1 MKNKKGIILILFML
15 IVGIIVIYNF
25 TLKKNE
31 SKVIPSNGDNR
42 YTINCE
48 KITLLVDDKVVV
60 ELTGAKK
67 EKMLEYFSDGAILE
81 EYDVNEK
88 IDDSYNI
95 TLDFNNGITTLY
107 MREKDNY
114 VYFFKR
120 QEDNFRNE
128 IKAEVHDEIMKL
140 IEENK

>member
-1 MKNKKGIILILFML
+1 ML

-60 ELTGAKK
+60 ELTGAEK